1 MRIHLVYFYK
11 YYHNHDFIYPTVF
24 LNEKKIDFDINHVY
38 VKKKKCSTDGKESHN
53 NY

>member
-38 VKKKKCSTDGKESHN
+38 VKKKKVFNRRQRESQ
-53 NY
+53 